1 MIDPVKSLTEQ
12 LLNLS
17 ETIGTELGKLAA
29 TVVGKADKKH
39 THVSADVT
47 DLADLYAT
55 KEDLKN
61 SSAGADATQ
70 LCQQLVAFYNGYK
83 GVNLDYRD
91 YLDNSSGE
99 LLDAFY
105 AFGKAYEGDANGAT
119 A

>member
-1 MIDPVKSLTEQ
+1 MIDPAKSLTEQ

-17 ETIGTELGKLAA
+17 EVIGTELGKLAA
-29 TVVGKADKKH
+29 TIVGKADKQH

-47 DLADLYAT
+47 DLAETYAT

-70 LCQQLVAFYNGYK
+70 MCEQLIVFYNGYK
-83 GVNLDYRD
+83 GESLDYRD

-99 LLDAFY
+99 LLEALY
-105 AFGKAYEGDANGAT
+105 AFGDGYKGETNGAT